1 MPRIEIKTIPGTA
14 ETFELA
20 VEEEKKS
27 EKKKSSKKTEKPK
40 EAGQ

>member
-14 ETFELA
+14 ETFERA

-27 EKKKSSKKTEKPK
+27 EKKKSPKKTEKPK
-40 EAGQ
+40 EADQ